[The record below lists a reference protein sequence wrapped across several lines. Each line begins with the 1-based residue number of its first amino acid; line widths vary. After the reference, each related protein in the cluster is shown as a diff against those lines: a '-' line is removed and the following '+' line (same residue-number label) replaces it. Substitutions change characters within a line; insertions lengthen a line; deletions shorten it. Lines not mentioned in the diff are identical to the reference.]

1 MSSHASSSGSNGSS
15 RWKNRDQLQS
25 TKKAISKL
33 GRGSSTS
40 TNSNETKRRDR
51 GGGGGG
57 GGEAESGKQKKE
69 REAKC
74 VTVWSQVQ
82 LIRYVA
88 CAEIAVAVIIVLAQ
102 VRQSK

>member
-15 RWKNRDQLQS
+15 RWKSRDQLQS

-40 TNSNETKRRDR
+40 TTSHETKKRDR
-51 GGGGGG
+51 GGGG
-57 GGEAESGKQKKE
+57 GGEAESEKQKKE
-69 REAKC
+69 LKAKC

-88 CAEIAVAVIIVLAQ
+88 CAEIVVAVIIVLAQ
-102 VRQSK
+102 VRQ